1 MSTSVPSGAAA
12 GNEAAGADSVD
23 QEVAAR
29 HRLGLI
35 FGFAAYSLWGLFP
48 LYWNRLA
55 PATPLEI
62 LCDRFIWSLVFLI
75 ILMTVTRTWSRL
87 RPVIASRRSML
98 LLAVA
103 SVLIGVN
110 WGVYIWAVS
119 NQHVVEGALGY
130 FINPLVLV
138 VVGTVFLGEKLR
150 RLQWIAVGL
159 AVIAVVVTTFGY
171 GRLPWIALILAF
183 SFAGYGVIK
192 KVADVDPIASL
203 TIETAYVSP
212 LCLAYLIFLASS
224 NSLVFGHSS
233 ARETLLLAGAGVVTA
248 IPLLLFSGAAIR
260 IPLSTMGLLQYLTPS
275 IQFFLGIFL
284 MNEHMSPV
292 LLTGFLIVWAALALF
307 TFDSLRSGQRTR
319 SMRTAHTIADD
330 VEAPI

>member
-1 MSTSVPSGAAA
+1 MSTSVPSGGAA
-12 GNEAAGADSVD
+12 GNEAAGVDTVAD
-23 QEVAAR
+23 EVAAR

-62 LCDRFIWSLVFLI
+62 LCDRFIWSLVFLV

-87 RPVIASRRSML
+87 RPVIANRRSIL

-119 NQHVVEGALGY
+119 NKHVVEGALGY

-212 LCLAYLIFLASS
+212 LCLAYLIYLASS

-307 TFDSLRSGQRTR
+307 TFDSLRNGQRTR
-319 SMRTAHTIADD
+319 SMRTTHTIADD

>member
-87 RPVIASRRSML
+87 RPVVASRRSML

-307 TFDSLRSGQRTR
+307 TFDSLRNGQRTR

>member
-1 MSTSVPSGAAA
+1 MSTQAAN
-12 GNEAAGADSVD
+12 NEAANNEAASV
-23 QEVAAR
+23 EAASQ

-35 FGFAAYSLWGLFP
+35 FGVGAYSLWGLFP
-48 LYWNRLA
+48 LYWSRLE

-62 LCDRFIWSLVFLI
+62 LCDRFVWSLVFLV

-87 RPVIASRRSML
+87 RPVLASRRSML

-110 WGVYIWAVS
+110 WGLYIWAVT
-119 NQHVVEGALGY
+119 NKHVVEGALGY

-150 RLQWIAVGL
+150 TLQWVAVGL
-159 AVIAVVVTTFGY
+159 AVLAVVVTTIGY

-203 TIETAYVSP
+203 TIETTYVSP
-212 LCLAYLIFLASS
+212 LCLAYLIWLASS

-233 ARETLLLAGAGVVTA
+233 TMETLLLAGAGVVTA

-307 TFDSLRSGQRTR
+307 TFDSLRHGQRTR
-319 SMRTAHTIADD
+319 SMRTPHTIADD

>member
-1 MSTSVPSGAAA
+1 MSTEAPST
-12 GNEAAGADSVD
+12 EA
-23 QEVAAR
+23 VAQ

-35 FGFAAYSLWGLFP
+35 FGIAAYGLWGLFP
-48 LYWNRLA
+48 LYWSRLE

-62 LCDRFIWSLVFLI
+62 LCDRFVWSLVFLV
-75 ILMTVTRTWSRL
+75 ILMTLTRTWSRL
-87 RPVIASRRSML
+87 RPVLASKRSML

-103 SVLIGVN
+103 SVLIGIN
-110 WGVYIWAVS
+110 WGLYIWAVA
-119 NQHVVEGALGY
+119 NKHIVEGALGY

-138 VVGTVFLGEKLR
+138 VVGTVFLGERLR
-150 RLQWIAVGL
+150 TLQWVAVGL
-159 AVIAVVVTTFGY
+159 AVLAVVVTTFGY

-183 SFAGYGVIK
+183 SFAGYGFIK
-192 KVADVDPIASL
+192 KIAGVDPIASL
-203 TIETAYVSP
+203 TIEATYVSP
-212 LCLAYLIFLASS
+212 LCIGYLLWLQSS

-233 ARETLLLAGAGVVTA
+233 VKETLLLAGAGVVTA
-248 IPLLLFSGAAIR
+248 VPLLLFSGAAIR

-307 TFDSLRSGQRTR
+307 TFDSLRNGQRNRTMR
-319 SMRTAHTIADD
+319 NTQSMDDD

>member
-1 MSTSVPSGAAA
+1 MTSDGDAGAA
-12 GNEAAGADSVD
+12 
-23 QEVAAR
+23 AAR

-35 FGFAAYSLWGLFP
+35 FGFAAYGLWGLFP
-48 LYWNRLA
+48 LYWSRLA

-62 LCDRFIWSLVFLI
+62 LCDRFVWSLVFLVL
-75 ILMTVTRTWSRL
+75 LMSATRTWGRL
-87 RPVIASRRSML
+87 RPVLTSGRSLL
-98 LLAVA
+98 LLAAA
-103 SVLIGVN
+103 SLLIGIN
-110 WGVYIWAVS
+110 WGLYIWAVT
-119 NQHVVEGALGY
+119 NEHVVEGALGY

-150 RLQWIAVGL
+150 RLQWFAIAL
-159 AVIAVVVTTFGY
+159 AVLAVVVTTIGY
-171 GRLPWIALILAF
+171 GRLPWVALVLAF

-203 TIETAYVSP
+203 TIETAYATPFCV
-212 LCLAYLIFLASS
+212 AYLVWLASQG
-224 NSLVFGHSS
+224 SLVFGHSTVQES
-233 ARETLLLAGAGVVTA
+233 LLLAGAGVVTA
-248 IPLLLFSGAAIR
+248 IPLLLFNAAAIR

-284 MNEHMSPV
+284 LKEPMSPI

-307 TFDSLRSGQRTR
+307 TFDSLRHGQRTR
-319 SMRTAHTIADD
+319 AVRNAHTIADD

>member
-1 MSTSVPSGAAA
+1 MAEQEQVRD
-12 GNEAAGADSVD
+12 EAA
-23 QEVAAR
+23 Q

-35 FGFAAYSLWGLFP
+35 FGIAAYGLWGLFP
-48 LYWNRLA
+48 LYWSRLA

-62 LCDRFIWSLVFLI
+62 LCDRFVWSLAFMVL
-75 ILMTVTRTWSRL
+75 LMTVTRTWSRL
-87 RPVIASRRSML
+87 RPVLSSRRSML

-103 SVLIGVN
+103 SVLIGLN
-110 WGVYIWAVS
+110 WGLYIWAVA
-119 NQHVVEGALGY
+119 NEHVVEGALGY

-150 RLQWIAVGL
+150 PLQWFAVGL
-159 AVIAVVVTTFGY
+159 AVVAVVVTTFGY
-171 GRLPWIALILAF
+171 GRLPWVALVLAF

-192 KVADVDPIASL
+192 KIADVDPIASL
-203 TIETAYVSP
+203 TVETAYITP
-212 LCLAYLIFLASS
+212 FCIAYLLWLASR

-233 ARETLLLAGAGVVTA
+233 LSETLLLAGAGVVTA
-248 IPLLLFSGAAIR
+248 VPLLLFSGAAIR

-284 MNEHMSPV
+284 LREPMSPV
-292 LLTGFLIVWAALALF
+292 LLTGFLIVWAALAVF
-307 TFDSLRSGQRTR
+307 TFDSLRHGQRTR
-319 SMRTAHTIADD
+319 MQRQDHSIADD